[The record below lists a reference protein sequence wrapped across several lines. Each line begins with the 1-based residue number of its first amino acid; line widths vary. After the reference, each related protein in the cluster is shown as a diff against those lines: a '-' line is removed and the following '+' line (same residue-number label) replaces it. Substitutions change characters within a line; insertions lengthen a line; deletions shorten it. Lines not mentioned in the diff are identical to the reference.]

1 MSSTSRPVPG
11 AVQEAAPP
19 AGQSGDHVLAAAMRM
34 AIRHGDIGIVLWAD
48 GFEVT
53 GPYDSQL
60 VFAEGSFAQP
70 TDLARFLAIDVS
82 AVSDARPQ
90 KGRRQ

>member
-1 MSSTSRPVPG
+1 MSSTPRPVPG
-11 AVQEAAPP
+11 TAQETAAP
-19 AGQSGDHVLAAAMRM
+19 AVQSGDQVLAAAMRV

-60 VFAEGSFAQP
+60 VRVEGGFAHPA
-70 TDLARFLAIDVS
+70 DLARYLAIDVS
-82 AVSDARPQ
+82 DVSDARSQ